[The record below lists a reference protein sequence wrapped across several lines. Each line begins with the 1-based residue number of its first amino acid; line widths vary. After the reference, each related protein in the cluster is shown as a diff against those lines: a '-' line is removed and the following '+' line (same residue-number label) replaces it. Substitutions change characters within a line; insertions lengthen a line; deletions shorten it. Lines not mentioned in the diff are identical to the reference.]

1 VKITKGEILDNL
13 IIFKTNSFPT
23 ISETFIVSNI
33 VEAVKNGY
41 QVKIIVDTV
50 NPKTNT
56 SQPDLLAQ
64 YGLLGKVSKLEQP
77 KKKIKRIIKVFQYLL
92 NPFLFYYFLR
102 YYLLKKKFS
111 LSYIFILKFYKDFR
125 ETKTF
130 HVHFATAIH
139 PLFEL
144 KEIGFLKSK
153 IVVTFHGYDEH
164 SLPKGE
170 LLNDLIHNFD
180 KYVAHITANTQ
191 YLKNK
196 LVAKGF
202 PENKIK
208 IIPIGIDTDFFE
220 NKRTEIAEKY
230 SFKIITVGRFVAIK
244 GQSFGIKAVKLLRDK
259 GYKIGYT
266 LVGYGEELN
275 NLKELVSKLN
285 LEDTVIFCGS
295 KDQEELKALLKKS
308 QLFLMTSTSDT
319 TGRCE
324 AFGLVSLEAQGM
336 GVPVIGFKSGGFPET
351 IIEGETGITVE
362 DKNYTE
368 MANTIELL
376 INDHEK
382 RNRMSVAAKKH
393 IKDNFDSGKVTSK
406 YIELYD

>member
-1 VKITKGEILDNL
+1 VKITKREILNNL

-33 VEAVKNGY
+33 IEAVKNGY
-41 QVKIIVDTV
+41 EVKIIVDTV

-64 YGLLGKVSKLEQP
+64 YGLLDKVSKLEQP
-77 KKKIKRIIKVFQYLL
+77 KGGIKRIIKAFQYLL

-102 YYLLKKKFS
+102 YYILKKKFS
-111 LSYIFILKFYKDFR
+111 LSYAFILKFYKDFR

-130 HVHFATAIH
+130 HVHFASAIH

-153 IVVTFHGYDEH
+153 VVLTFHGYDEH

-170 LLNDLIHNFD
+170 LLKNLTHNFN
-180 KYVAHITANTQ
+180 KYVCHITANTE

-196 LVAKGF
+196 LVTKGF
-202 PENKIK
+202 DSNKIK

-220 NKRTEIAEKY
+220 NKTIETYKNQP
-230 SFKIITVGRFVAIK
+230 FKIITVGRFVAIK
-244 GQSFGIKAVKLLRDK
+244 GQSFGIKSVKLLKDK
-259 GYKIGYT
+259 GCKIAYT
-266 LVGYGEELN
+266 LVGYGKELN
-275 NLKELVSKLN
+275 SLQKLVKELN
-285 LEDTVIFCGS
+285 LEDTVTFCGA
-295 KDQEELKALLKKS
+295 KNQEEIKALLKKS
-308 QLFLMTSTSDT
+308 QLFLMTSTSDIT
-319 TGRCE
+319 ERCE
-324 AFGLVSLEAQGM
+324 AFGVVSLEAQAM
-336 GVPVIGFKSGGFPET
+336 GVPIIGFKSGGFPET

-382 RNRMSVAAKKH
+382 RNRMSVAAKRH
-393 IKDNFDSGKVTSK
+393 IKDNFDSSKVTSK